1 MYFPLSYGRLLR
13 GYVNDIFEW
22 TSNAVMFS
30 KPNQPTD
37 HTRRST
43 PLAQNASDNFRVNIY
58 EKRDQIEVD
67 NQRT

>member
-1 MYFPLSYGRLLR
+1 MNFLITLL
-13 GYVNDIFEW
+13 IPP
-22 TSNAVMFS
+22 A
-30 KPNQPTD
+30 
-37 HTRRST
+37 RRSN